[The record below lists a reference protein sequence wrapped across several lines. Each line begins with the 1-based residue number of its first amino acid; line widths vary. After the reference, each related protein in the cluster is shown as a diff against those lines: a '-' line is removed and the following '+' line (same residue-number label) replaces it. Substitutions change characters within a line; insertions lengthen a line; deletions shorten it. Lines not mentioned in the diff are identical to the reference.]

1 VNRWT
6 KTLRS
11 ATATAAATVAM
22 ATLVAPTGLA
32 APTWGT
38 GPVHANHNVLPSP
51 RVVDLR
57 VGRHAH
63 FDRIVIDMHGKTPGY
78 AASYVHRLRYDGSG
92 DLVPLRG
99 RRFIGVSITP
109 ATAHRKD
116 GSTLVYTGPDL
127 QQYSLPTLR
136 GVAFMGDFE
145 GTTSF
150 GLSLRRRAAFRVF
163 VLHAPNRLVVDVRH

>member
-1 VNRWT
+1 VTRWT

-11 ATATAAATVAM
+11 AAATVTATLAM
-22 ATLVAPTGLA
+22 ATLAAPTGLA

-38 GPVHANHNVLPSP
+38 GPVFVQRNVSPVP

-63 FDRIVIDMHGKTPGY
+63 FDRIVIDLHGKIPGY

-92 DLVPLRG
+92 DLVPLHG
-99 RRFIGVSITP
+99 RRFILVTVTP
-109 ATAHRKD
+109 GTAHRAD
-116 GSTLVYTGPDL
+116 GTSVYAGPEL

-136 GVAFMGDFE
+136 GVAVTGDFE
-145 GTTSF
+145 GTVSF
-150 GLSLRRRAAFRVF
+150 GLALRRSAAFRVL